1 MVTLQVLIKGLR
13 ATSCG
18 KSFRGGSSSHP
29 FFVKIDFITKYIDTF
44 LPEWVT
50 IRYDKCARRLPA
62 GNTPCKP
69 VKTAHRKYL
78 I

>member
-29 FFVKIDFITKYIDTF
+29 FFVKIDRITEDTGTF

-50 IRYDKCARRLPA
+50 IGYERCAQ
-62 GNTPCKP
+62 
-69 VKTAHRKYL
+69 
-78 I
+78 